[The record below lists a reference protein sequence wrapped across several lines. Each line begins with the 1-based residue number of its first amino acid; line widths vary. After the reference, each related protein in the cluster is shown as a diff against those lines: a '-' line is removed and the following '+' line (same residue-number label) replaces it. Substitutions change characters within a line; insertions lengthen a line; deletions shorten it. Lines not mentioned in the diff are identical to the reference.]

1 MKPRHLV
8 VLAAG
13 LALGVTALAVV
24 RSAPGGSLAGASA
37 GATVALAAVGWALIA
52 CGVVAW
58 ARRPA
63 SRFGPLL
70 AAAGGAWFVAEL
82 NNPGAGSS
90 LLFTL
95 GLLGYAACPAVVAHA
110 ALAYPGGRVAG
121 PARARRRSRSPTPA
135 RCSCSAC
142 CPRSTFDPAAQG
154 CIDCPRQP
162 AGRHERTATSSRRP
176 AAPASSS
183 ASCGRPRSRC
193 WRSSRS
199 RAPPPPRGGC
209 ARRCCCRPPPTSRWS
224 PPTTRTA
231 SRAASSPTTPST
243 TTCGSRRRR
252 RSPCSRSASRGRG
265 CASGRRARASRGS

>member
-24 RSAPGGSLAGASA
+24 HGTPASSLAGASA

-90 LLFTL
+90 LLFTV
-95 GLLGYAACPAVVAHA
+95 GLLGYAACPAIVAHA
-110 ALAYPGGRVAG
+110 ALAYPEGRVPG
-121 PARARRRSRSPTPA
+121 RLARAALAVAYAGTLLALGLLPA
-135 RCSCSAC
+135 L
-142 CPRSTFDPAAQG
+142 TFEPAAQG
-154 CIDCPRQP
+154 CIDCPDNLLAVTSAP
-162 AGRHERTATSSRRP
+162 DVVEAAGRAGLVLGLVWAPRARGAGARR
-176 AAPASSS
+176 
-183 ASCGRPRSRC
+183 GRPLLPR
-193 WRSSRS
+193 
-199 RAPPPPRGGC
+199 RAAA
-209 ARRCCCRPPPTSRWS
+209 ARAGAGCRPPPTSRWS
-224 PPTTRTA
+224 PPTTPTA

-243 TTCGSRRRR
+243 TACGSRRRR
-252 RSPCSRSASRGRG
+252 RSRCSRSGSHGRG
-265 CASGRRARASRGS
+265 CASGGRARASRGS